1 MRTPREEELTS
12 LSAFFGI
19 LPVFA
24 RKSSSNLQA
33 DERRRERER
42 EREGGKTSSSFSSIV
57 SSVQCILDSGFEV
70 D

>member
-1 MRTPREEELTS
+1 MRTPREELTS

-42 EREGGKTSSSFSSIV
+42 EGGKTSSSFSSIV